1 MTSFDIKIVLEI
13 SYPLWYN
20 NFEYFIGGESMLDN
34 NKIKLMTK
42 LAIYEKNEGQEDI
55 KLSKYY
61 KTDYIRY
68 QIIKSIVSVTVSYLL
83 ILLMVAFYKSEYL
96 IQEAVKLN
104 YKVIGLKVL
113 GIYLILLTIY
123 IFGSIALYSFK
134 FDSSKKRLFKYRK
147 NLKRLRQFYNN
158 EENELK

>member
-1 MTSFDIKIVLEI
+1 
-13 SYPLWYN
+13 
-20 NFEYFIGGESMLDN
+20 MLDN

-42 LAIYEKNEGQEDI
+42 LAIYEKNEGKEDI
-55 KLSKYY
+55 NLSKYY
-61 KTDYIRY
+61 KMDFLRY
-68 QIIKSIVSVTVSYLL
+68 QIIKSIVSVTISYLL
-83 ILLMVAFYKSEYL
+83 IVLMVAFYKSEYL

-104 YKVIGLKVL
+104 YKVIGLQVL

-123 IFGSIALYSFK
+123 VFGSIVGYSFK

-147 NLKRLRQFYNN
+147 NLKKLRQFYHD